1 MSGAVFFTE
10 VGDELGKC
18 RCQAA
23 VVSAYHSV
31 LAHGTDMAGSGQ
43 GRAGRL
49 QSWAL
54 GHREKTS
61 LDLAFDKVGQCIVT
75 LRYFSWARQEV
86 RKTGSQRL
94 ERSRR
99 KVGR

>member
-1 MSGAVFFTE
+1 MSWANADARQLWCPHTIRF
-10 VGDELGKC
+10 L
-18 RCQAA
+18 
-23 VVSAYHSV
+23 H
-31 LAHGTDMAGSGQ
+31 MAGSEQ

-75 LRYFSWARQEV
+75 LRCFSWARREV
-86 RKTGSQRL
+86 RKTGMVRNGSSALDGRW
-94 ERSRR
+94 
-99 KVGR
+99 VGR